1 MGGVESVREAG
12 WTQGSVLRIDG
23 DVGVHGLEDGD
34 AWMVVSHPC
43 EVVSA
48 SLERD
53 PTVQLI
59 KLHVVDV
66 LDGNLTF
73 GKNPRR
79 LQMELGTE
87 RIEVRVAEILT
98 LNRTILTRTT
108 PDLTIAEPQRRML
121 ASWLAARYARP
132 AFADEFNRRLEPA
145 RRGIEKI
152 LKATGKHISGIY
164 VATTLEELPTG
175 TPYRVAMAF
184 TMTADDFDIPEVFA
198 EVSSAGDEVAAL
210 IGSADGINL
219 ASLKTVSERDV
230 SLAHLRIYA
239 RWDYESLS
247 HRDSDEAVFPV
258 IE

>member
-1 MGGVESVREAG
+1 MSGVESIRAAG
-12 WTQGSVLRIDG
+12 WTQGSVLKIDG
-23 DVGVHGLEDGD
+23 DLGVDGLQHGD

-53 PTVQLI
+53 PSVQLI
-59 KLHVVDV
+59 HMHTVDV
-66 LDGNLTF
+66 VDGNLTF

-79 LQMELGTE
+79 LQLELE
-87 RIEVRVAEILT
+87 AQYVEVRVGEILT
-98 LNRTILTRTT
+98 VDRTILSGMT
-108 PDLTIAEPQRRML
+108 PDLTVAEPQRRML

-152 LKATGKHISGIY
+152 LKAAGKHISGVY
-164 VATTLEELPTG
+164 VATTLEELPVG
-175 TPYRVAMAF
+175 TPYRVVIALA
-184 TMTADDFDIPEVFA
+184 MTADDFDVPERFA
-198 EVSSAGDEVAAL
+198 EVSGAGDDVAKL
-210 IGSADGINL
+210 VGSADGINL
-219 ASLKTVSERDV
+219 ASLETVSERNI
-230 SLAHLRIYA
+230 SLSHLRIYA

>member
-1 MGGVESVREAG
+1 MGGVESIREAG

-34 AWMVVSHPC
+34 SGMVVSHPC

-53 PTVQLI
+53 PSVQLI
-59 KLHVVDV
+59 QLHTVDV
-66 LDGNLTF
+66 VDGNLTF

-87 RIEVRVAEILT
+87 RVEVRVGEIFT
-98 LNRTILTRTT
+98 VDRTILTRMM
-108 PDLTIAEPQRRML
+108 PEFTIAEPQRRML

-152 LKATGKHISGIY
+152 LKVAGKHISGIY
-164 VATTLEELPTG
+164 VATTLEELPAG
-175 TPYRVAMAF
+175 TPYRVVMAF
-184 TMTADDFDIPEVFA
+184 TMTTDDFDVPELFA
-198 EVSSAGDEVAAL
+198 EVSSAGDDVAEL
-210 IGSADGINL
+210 VGSADGISL
-219 ASLKTVSERDV
+219 ASLKTVSERDIN
-230 SLAHLRIYA
+230 LAHLRIYA

>member
-1 MGGVESVREAG
+1 MDGLESIREAG

-23 DVGVHGLEDGD
+23 GVGVHGLDDCGT
-34 AWMVVSHPC
+34 WMVVSHPC

-48 SLERD
+48 SVERD
-53 PTVQLI
+53 PSVQLI
-59 KLHVVDV
+59 RLHSVEVI
-66 LDGNLTF
+66 DGNLTF

-87 RIEVRVAEILT
+87 RAEVRVGEILT
-98 LNRTILTRTT
+98 VDRTILSRMT
-108 PDLTIAEPQRRML
+108 PDFTIAEPQRRML

-152 LKATGKHISGIY
+152 LKSAGKHISGIY
-164 VATTLEELPTG
+164 VATAQEELPAE
-175 TPYRVAMAF
+175 TPYRVVIVF
-184 TMTADDFDIPEVFA
+184 TMMASDFDVPELFA
-198 EVSSAGDEVAAL
+198 EVSGAGDDVAGL
-210 IGSADGINL
+210 VGSAEGINL
-219 ASLKTVSERDV
+219 ASLQTISERDI

-247 HRDSDEAVFPV
+247 HRDSDDAVFPALD
-258 IE
+258 